1 MVEKLRSYGIV
12 GVFFLL
18 FTVLTFASPVFLS
31 RQNAANILDQNSAL
45 LILAAT
51 STLCIITG
59 IFDLSVAAVATA
71 SAIATVQ
78 GINAFGMI
86 PGLFIGVF
94 FGAFLGLI
102 TGLSITLTKVNSF
115 IGTLAASFT
124 YRGLGLIMSQGDL
137 VTIKDSKTLS
147 TLTEIVDGRHG
158 GLKGAVYIA
167 LAFVALLGFLL
178 WKSSYGKQFYAVGG
192 NSQAAFLAGI
202 RTNRVA
208 VTCYVVSGLGAG
220 IVGAIYASTY
230 GSGATNSYS
239 DTFAFTAIAATV
251 VGGVS
256 IFGGQG
262 AIWRGQLGI
271 LTFALIGNGLN
282 LLGVDTTYQLTILG
296 LLIFFAV
303 ASDQLFRNNKG

>member
-1 MVEKLRSYGIV
+1 
-12 GVFFLL
+12 
-18 FTVLTFASPVFLS
+18 
-31 RQNAANILDQNSAL
+31 
-45 LILAAT
+45 
-51 STLCIITG
+51 
-59 IFDLSVAAVATA
+59 
-71 SAIATVQ
+71 
-78 GINAFGMI
+78 
-86 PGLFIGVF
+86 
-94 FGAFLGLI
+94 
-102 TGLSITLTKVNSF
+102 
-115 IGTLAASFT
+115 
-124 YRGLGLIMSQGDL
+124 
-137 VTIKDSKTLS
+137 
-147 TLTEIVDGRHG
+147 
-158 GLKGAVYIA
+158 
-167 LAFVALLGFLL
+167 
-178 WKSSYGKQFYAVGG
+178 
-192 NSQAAFLAGI
+192 
-202 RTNRVA
+202 
-208 VTCYVVSGLGAG
+208 VVSGLGAG

>member
-12 GVFFLL
+12 GVFLLL
-18 FTVLTFASPVFLS
+18 FTVLSISSSSFLS
-31 RQNAANILDQNSAL
+31 LENAQNILDQNSAL

-51 STLCIITG
+51 STLCIVAG

-71 SAIATVQ
+71 AAIATVQ
-78 GINAFGMI
+78 GINAFGI
-86 PGLFIGVF
+86 FFGIGVGVA
-94 FGAFLGLI
+94 FGGLLGLI
-102 TGLSITLTKVNSF
+102 TGLAVTLTKVNSF

-124 YRGLGLIMSQGDL
+124 YRGLGLIMSHGNL
-137 VTIKDSKTLS
+137 VHINDSKQVEA
-147 TLTEIVDGRHG
+147 LTNFIDHKHF

-167 LAFVALLGFLL
+167 VGFSTLLGLFL
-178 WKSSYGKQFYAVGG
+178 WKSVYGKQFYALGG
-192 NSQAAFLAGI
+192 NSQAAYLAGI
-202 RTNRVA
+202 RTKRVSVA
-208 VTCYVVSGLGAG
+208 TFVISGIGAG
-220 IVGAIYASTY
+220 VVGAMYASTY

-282 LLGVDTTYQLTILG
+282 LLSVDTTYQLTILG

-303 ASDQLFRNNKG
+303 AADQLFRSSRT